1 MNIPYYYISF
11 SYLGADP
18 SSIEEQVVIPLEQK
32 IKSVTN
38 IDKITSSC
46 YYNFGTILVQFNK
59 SKSDVDATNDLKSVI
74 DQVYPTLPSDV
85 KYPTLKKIAIS
96 DTPVYSFS
104 VAGTFPTQ
112 VMYDKLKS
120 LEDQIKSV
128 P

>member
-46 YYNFGTILVQFNK
+46 YYNFGTILVQFTTA
-59 SKSDVDATNDLKSVI
+59 KSDVDAANDLKAAI
-74 DQVYPTLPSDV
+74 DQVYPTLPTDV
-85 KYPTLKKIAIS
+85 NYPTVKKISVS

-104 VAGTFPTQ
+104 VAGNVPTQ
-112 VMYDKLKS
+112 VMYNRLKS

-128 P
+128 A